1 MAGGRDGGGGG
12 TREGKNKT
20 EREKGEGP
28 GQKGVGRASGS
39 LLVWPFLVVP
49 NKGPK
54 LLVFAMSAGIG
65 GDWLGPQWL
74 KSCPVAI
81 LSDLWNLLIRNK
93 TRLATW
99 SQRLLP
105 AGTFLVL

>member
-1 MAGGRDGGGGG
+1 MGGGHG

-20 EREKGEGP
+20 ERETGEGP
-28 GQKGVGRASGS
+28 GQEGVGRASGS
-39 LLVWPFLVVP
+39 LLVWRSLVVP

-54 LLVFAMSAGIG
+54 LLVFAMSAGIR
-65 GDWLGPQWL
+65 GDWLGPQGL

-81 LSDLWNLLIRNK
+81 LSDLWNLLIRDK